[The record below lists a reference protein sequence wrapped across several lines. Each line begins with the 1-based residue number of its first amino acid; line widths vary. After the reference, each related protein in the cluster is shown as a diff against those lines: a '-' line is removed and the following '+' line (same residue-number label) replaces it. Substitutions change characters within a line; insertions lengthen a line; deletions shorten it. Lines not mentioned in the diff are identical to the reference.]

1 MILEKDVKSVIKT
14 IEGYYKN
21 MQLANYVL
29 NKEEKCIDIALYDD
43 MRRSEVFGRY
53 FGSHNF
59 RSTEIACQ
67 DMTDRQ
73 LERVKRV
80 LEKMGIKENTLY
92 EPPINETIYNIG
104 DVVLYENDSYGKIID
119 IDRNNMGKEETYPYG
134 IVFQDIYLENRPFWA
149 EKTEIRSAL
158 DKEKIKEIDEW
169 YSENKADIDRGIRE
183 LQEEMESDY

>member
-1 MILEKDVKSVIKT
+1 M
-14 IEGYYKN
+14 
-21 MQLANYVL
+21 
-29 NKEEKCIDIALYDD
+29 
-43 MRRSEVFGRY
+43 
-53 FGSHNF
+53 
-59 RSTEIACQ
+59 
-67 DMTDRQ
+67 
-73 LERVKRV
+73 
-80 LEKMGIKENTLY
+80 
-92 EPPINETIYNIG
+92 
-104 DVVLYENDSYGKIID
+104 LYENDSYGKIID